1 MDRVDR
7 DREEKVIDN
16 RDRNRDGYRDRNDR
30 GSHRDREET
39 VTMIEIE
46 IGIEI

>member
-7 DREEKVIDN
+7 DREDRVIDY
-16 RDRNRDGYRDRNDR
+16 RDRNRDRCRDRNDR

-39 VTMIEIE
+39 VTMTEIE
-46 IGIEI
+46 TGIEI